1 MPRVPVLV
9 THNGKFHCDEV
20 FAYAVLR
27 HALGVHRPGVDHRF
41 VRTRDADVIAAGDLV
56 WDVGLVFDPETHRF
70 DHHQRGAPE
79 RPDGTPFSAA
89 GLVWQV
95 YGRQAVAALLREEGQ
110 GNDGLRGDGPANSGP
125 ANDGPANDGPGNDGQ
140 GDDELAGAV
149 AASLDESVVR
159 RIDEIDNGFAPG
171 QDRLGLAS
179 LIGDYNPAWD
189 QPRDAAAEDAAFL
202 DAAALAEGVLRRRVG
217 AVRARLQ
224 AEAAVVAAHSA
235 SADPRVLELD
245 RNMPWKDA
253 VFAHALPVL
262 YAVYPVSNGNWMVD
276 TMPPDPASFAQRLPL
291 PEAWAGLPEAE
302 LVQATGVADAVF
314 VHLRRFVCAA
324 GTRVGARAMAQR
336 SIALAGV

>member
-1 MPRVPVLV
+1 MQPIPVLV

-27 HALGVHRPGVDHRF
+27 QALGVRLPGVDHHL
-41 VRTRDADVIAAGDLV
+41 VRTRDADVIAGGDLV
-56 WDVGLVFDPETHRF
+56 WDVGLVFDPGTRRF

-95 YGRQAVAALLREEGQ
+95 YGRQAVAALLREG
-110 GNDGLRGDGPANSGP
+110 GHA
-125 ANDGPANDGPGNDGQ
+125 
-140 GDDELAGAV
+140 DDALAGTV

-179 LIGDYNPAWD
+179 LIGDYNPGWD

-202 DAAALAEGVLRRRVG
+202 DAAVLAEGVLRRRVG
-217 AVRARLQ
+217 AVRGRLQ
-224 AEAAVVAAHSA
+224 AEAAVVAAHAA

-291 PEAWAGLPEAE
+291 PEAWAGLPESE

-314 VHLRRFVCAA
+314 VHLRRFVGAA
-324 GTRVGARAMAQR
+324 GSRAGAVAMALR
-336 SIALAGV
+336 SMAMAGV

>member
-1 MPRVPVLV
+1 MLVTHTPVLV

-27 HALGVHRPGVDHRF
+27 QALGVHRPGVDHRL
-41 VRTRDADVIAAGDLV
+41 VRTRDAAAIDAGDLV
-56 WDVGLVFDPETHRF
+56 WDVGLVFDAGTHRF

-95 YGRQAVAALLREEGQ
+95 YGRQAVAALLR
-110 GNDGLRGDGPANSGP
+110 GDGHE
-125 ANDGPANDGPGNDGQ
+125 
-140 GDDELAGAV
+140 DDKLADAI
-149 AASLDESVVR
+149 AASLDDSVVR
-159 RIDEIDNGFAPG
+159 RIDEIDNGFAPA

-202 DAAALAEGVLRRRVG
+202 DAAAMAEGVLRRRVG
-217 AVRARLQ
+217 SVRARLQ
-224 AEAAVVAAHSA
+224 AEAAVVAAHAA

-314 VHLRRFVCAA
+314 VHLRRFVGAA
-324 GTRVGARAMAQR
+324 GSRVGAVAMARQ
-336 SIALAGV
+336 SIALAEA

>member
-1 MPRVPVLV
+1 MPTIPVLV

-27 HALGVHRPGVDHRF
+27 QALGVHLPGVDHRL
-41 VRTRDADVIAAGDLV
+41 VRTRDADVIAGGDLV
-56 WDVGLVFDPETHRF
+56 WDVGLVFDPATRRF

-95 YGRQAVAALLREEGQ
+95 YGRQTVAALLREG
-110 GNDGLRGDGPANSGP
+110 GHA
-125 ANDGPANDGPGNDGQ
+125 
-140 GDDELAGAV
+140 DDALAGAV
-149 AASLDESVVR
+149 AACLDESVVR

-179 LIGDYNPAWD
+179 MIGDFNPGWD
-189 QPRDAAAEDAAFL
+189 RPRDAAAEDTAFL

-224 AEAAVVAAHSA
+224 AEAAVVAAHGA
-235 SADPRVLELD
+235 SSDPRVLELD

-291 PEAWAGLPEAE
+291 PEAWAGLPEPE

-314 VHLRRFVCAA
+314 VHLRRFVGAA
-324 GTRVGARAMAQR
+324 GSRAGAVAMARR
-336 SIALAGV
+336 SMAMAGV